1 MKTTF
6 KFLLFISTI
15 ALISSCN
22 SNSDNSF
29 GCGST
34 ICEETAGG
42 DYDSMEECQLAC
54 HAGSGV
60 TDADGNTYGTIM
72 LGTQEW
78 TMSNLNVATYRNG
91 DPIPQVQDFA
101 TWQDLTTGAWCYYE
115 NNSANGPV
123 YGRMYNWYAV
133 NDPRGLAPAGWHV
146 ASDEEWGV
154 MIDLFGGTNE
164 AGGALKAT
172 GTTLWADPNEGA
184 TNASGFTALPG
195 GRRDSNLDFG
205 NMGEVGKWWTSTEHS
220 APFAKSRTVDY
231 DSDAALGG
239 YYGDKNNGYSVR
251 CVKD

>member
-1 MKTTF
+1 
-6 KFLLFISTI
+6 
-15 ALISSCN
+15 
-22 SNSDNSF
+22 
-29 GCGST
+29 
-34 ICEETAGG
+34 
-42 DYDSMEECQLAC
+42 
-54 HAGSGV
+54 
-60 TDADGNTYGTIM
+60 
-72 LGTQEW
+72 
-78 TMSNLNVATYRNG
+78 
-91 DPIPQVQDFA
+91 
-101 TWQDLTTGAWCYYE
+101 
-115 NNSANGPV
+115 
-123 YGRMYNWYAV
+123 
-133 NDPRGLAPAGWHV
+133 
-146 ASDEEWGV
+146 

-231 DSDAALGG
+231 DNDAALGG